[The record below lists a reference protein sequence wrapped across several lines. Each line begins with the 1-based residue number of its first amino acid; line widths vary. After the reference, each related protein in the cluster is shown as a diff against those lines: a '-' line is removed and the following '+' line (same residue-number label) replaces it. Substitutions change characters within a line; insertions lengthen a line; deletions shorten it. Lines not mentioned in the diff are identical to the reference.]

1 MHASVTQRDHLGV
14 PTTGQVTDGDV
25 LDRNRQ
31 NRGTPDSSSL
41 CILDK
46 RKKKIQTKM
55 CCLTHSSTESQSGL
69 LSSSLEP
76 WGASREPKGQD
87 ASLYV
92 IHDMHVCTYV
102 FMYVYV
108 FVCVCVQLSIT

>member
-1 MHASVTQRDHLGV
+1 
-14 PTTGQVTDGDV
+14 
-25 LDRNRQ
+25 
-31 NRGTPDSSSL
+31 
-41 CILDK
+41 
-46 RKKKIQTKM
+46 M

-102 FMYVYV
+102 CMY
-108 FVCVCVQLSIT
+108 VCVCVYTGIDHLRSVAVGPRCPEMLRFIYIQSYKATKHPHLMKQ